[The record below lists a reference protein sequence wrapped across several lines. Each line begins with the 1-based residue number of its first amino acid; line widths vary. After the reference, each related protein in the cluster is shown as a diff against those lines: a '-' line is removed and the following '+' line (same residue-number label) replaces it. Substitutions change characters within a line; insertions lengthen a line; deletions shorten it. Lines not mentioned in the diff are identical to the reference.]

1 MIGVIAGSQFELNDF
16 MEHTITTIHPSM
28 SISTQTTSLGEE
40 SGRTSSL

>member
-1 MIGVIAGSQFELNDF
+1 MIGVMAGSQFEFNEF
-16 MEHTITTIHPSM
+16 IGHTITTIHPSM